1 MKKNKTLKIIFFIIA
16 ILLIT
21 LISFVGIYK
30 YDKGSMKNIMPD
42 YELGKEFK
50 GSRLI
55 TLKVNTSTKTDETTT
70 GEKTSDENSEENS
83 EENTEAKETQVNAPE
98 ILNVENYNKAKEIM
112 EKRIN
117 DANFSE
123 YDIRVSQEDGTIILD
138 MPDSQKIDD
147 VLQFIMSK
155 GDFQIIDADT
165 KDVLLSKDD
174 LKESAIGYY
183 SSTKGTTVYLNMKFK
198 KEAVKTLEDITKTYV
213 ETKGED
219 GTTTKKTI
227 SMQIDGQNFL
237 TTYFGETIS
246 TGEIQLPIGNASNDQ
261 ATILE
266 NVNKASYLAMLLN
279 NPTIEIEYTVDSNQ
293 YISPIVDQTTINYV
307 IIAGICMVTL
317 MAVYMGIKYRG
328 HGILAIIAFIGYIAI
343 LLLLVRLTNV
353 PLAIGSVLAV
363 IMSSLIEIVFITKL
377 LKSNDTKEL
386 NEVIFRTL
394 LIQIPLYI
402 IAIVLCFATLTPMVA
417 LGTTLFWGLIIAT
430 VYNYLVIKNLIDDK
444 N

>member
-317 MAVYMGIKYRG
+317 MAVYMVIKYRG
-328 HGILAIIAFIGYIAI
+328 NGILAIIAFIGYIAI
-343 LLLLVRLTNV
+343 LMLLVRLTNV